1 MSYRFSSTLPKLL
14 IDSATSMPSCT
25 ARVSLWKHLG
35 QTPGPSRRASLTY
48 LDKKDTYCHI
58 GIHPADSCYLRFC
71 HNGTA
76 CQFTV
81 LSFGLSTSLR
91 VFTKILKPVLAYSH
105 LHGPAWSQATSVSG
119 RLIVKPRVTNKHPGA
134 GLCSRANIL
143 AKVPVPKARV
153 GCKLIYIRCMPIIL
167 SWTLLRV

>member
-1 MSYRFSSTLPKLL
+1 
-14 IDSATSMPSCT
+14 MPSCN
-25 ARVSLWKHLG
+25 
-35 QTPGPSRRASLTY
+35 ASVIMEAPWSNPWTLQKCQWLTY

-58 GIHPADSCYLRFC
+58 GIHPADRCYMYLRFC

-76 CQFTV
+76 WQFTA
-81 LSFGLSTSLR
+81 LSFSTSLR

-105 LHGPAWSQATSVSG
+105 LHGVKLYVSG
-119 RLIVKPRVTNKHPGA
+119 RLIVKPRVTSKHPGA

-143 AKVPVPKARV
+143 VKVPVPKARV
-153 GCKLIYIRCMPIIL
+153 GCKLTYIRCMPIIL

>member
-1 MSYRFSSTLPKLL
+1 MWLHFGFRVDLAIIPLSSLHMYCQSVIMETPWSNPWVLQK
-14 IDSATSMPSCT
+14 
-25 ARVSLWKHLG
+25 G
-35 QTPGPSRRASLTY
+35 QWLTY

-58 GIHPADSCYLRFC
+58 GIHPADRCYLHFC

-76 CQFTV
+76 WQFTV

-91 VFTKILKPVLAYSH
+91 VFTKTTQTSTSLFPF
-105 LHGPAWSQATSVSG
+105 AWGQATYGSG
-119 RLIVKPRVTNKHPGA
+119 RLIVKPRVTSKHPGA
-134 GLCSRANIL
+134 GLCSRANIP
-143 AKVPVPKARV
+143 ANVPLQKARV